1 MESKDI
7 RVQKTIKNIE
17 DTFLHLLKE
26 KSFVNITIK
35 YICDEAMIRRSTPT
49 IRINM
54 TYWNISLIS

>member
-35 YICDEAMIRRSTPT
+35 DICDEAMISRSALLLPHLL
-49 IRINM
+49 R
-54 TYWNISLIS
+54 